1 MEEILERVLL
11 DEEQIKKRIKELGRD
26 ITEDYKNKDLLMI
39 GVLKGAIVFFSD
51 LIRAIDLPLTTDF
64 IAVSSYGSSTKSS
77 GIVRI
82 LKDLDEPVDGK
93 DILIVEDIIDTG
105 LTLHYLVDNIIT
117 RNPNSVKICCLL
129 DKPER
134 RLTEVDV
141 DYVGFAI
148 PDEFVVGYG
157 LDYNERYRNLPNISV
172 LRLEQGY

>member
-11 DEEQIKKRIKELGRD
+11 DEEQIKKRIRELGRD

-134 RLTEVDV
+134 RLTDVDV

>member
-1 MEEILERVLL
+1 MKEVLDRVLL
-11 DEEQIKKRIKELGRD
+11 DEEQIKRRIKELGHD
-26 ITEDYKNKDLLMI
+26 ITKDYQNKELLMV

-51 LIRAIDLPLTTDF
+51 LMRAIELPLTTDF

-82 LKDLDEPVDGK
+82 LKDLDESIDGK
-93 DILIVEDIIDTG
+93 DVLIIEDIIDTG
-105 LTLHYLVDNIIT
+105 LTLNYLVENMIT

-129 DKPER
+129 DKPDR
-134 RLTEVDV
+134 RLTDVQV

-172 LRLEQGY
+172 LRIEE

>member
-141 DYVGFAI
+141 DYIGFAI

-157 LDYNERYRNLPNISV
+157 LDYNERYRNLPNINV

>member
-11 DEEQIKKRIKELGRD
+11 DEEQIKKRIRELGRD

-82 LKDLDEPVDGK
+82 LKDLDESVEGK

-117 RNPNSVKICCLL
+117 RNPSSVKICCLL
-129 DKPER
+129 DKPDK

-141 DYVGFAI
+141 DYIGFTI

>member
-1 MEEILERVLL
+1 MEERLECVLL

-51 LIRAIDLPLTTDF
+51 LIRAIDLPLTVDF

-93 DILIVEDIIDTG
+93 DVLIVEDIIDTG

-129 DKPER
+129 DKPDR

-141 DYVGFAI
+141 DYIGFAI

-172 LRLEQGY
+172 LKLER